1 MKASID
7 RFTRVEDLP
16 ELVSVDEA
24 AVWMGVSSWL
34 LYEAIKRNEL
44 AGTRLGRRV
53 LIPRRALEKL
63 AGRE

>member
-1 MKASID
+1 MKAAVD

-24 AVWMGVSSWL
+24 AVWTGVSPWL
-34 LYEAIKRNEL
+34 LYEAVKRHEL
-44 AGTRLGRRV
+44 AAARIGRRV
-53 LIPRRALEKL
+53 LIPRSALAKL